1 MPSADDDAAHVL
13 RIGGMTCGHCVGA
26 VTSALEG
33 VAGVARADVDLERG
47 LATVAAAPGASLALA
62 DLVDAVEASGFDASD
77 AAGGGGGDSMGF
89 GVGGAPGGGD
99 RAPDDIVRSGSRG

>member
-1 MPSADDDAAHVL
+1 MPSTDDDAAHVL

-47 LATVAAAPGASLALA
+47 LATVAAAPGASPAKW
-62 DLVDAVEASGFDASD
+62 
-77 AAGGGGGDSMGF
+77 
-89 GVGGAPGGGD
+89 
-99 RAPDDIVRSGSRG
+99 